1 MAHNPAWLIN
11 KHPKNLKA
19 QIKELTV
26 RGYVVTVQDSTTAQ
40 LVRRKQFS
48 CLVAT
53 LSFLFFGV
61 GFFIYLFYFLAQ
73 RDDTVYLDLDTQEPD
88 PHWQEKQT
96 AGNKRF
102 WIVIGS
108 FFGFFFVVLLIGCV
122 LAAVDTGTPSTASQ
136 TPYTVAYEKTNPQLG
151 LAQAIVITPEQAT
164 RENLLALGEEL
175 HRKYGSEQLVW
186 IGIFT
191 DKDLAT
197 KFEEYTSD
205 AGLPATTKAA
215 YEKAWIGIYSRVE
228 GTGLDHL
235 VIQLDGLNGEGKE
248 TVKY

>member
-19 QIKELTV
+19 QIKELTG

-48 CLVAT
+48 CLIAT

-61 GFFIYLFYFLAQ
+61 GFFLYLFYFLAQ
-73 RDDTVYLDLDTQEPD
+73 RDETIYLDLDTQEPD
-88 PHWQEKQT
+88 PHWQEKQK

-102 WIVIGS
+102 WLIIGS

-122 LAAVDTGTPSTASQ
+122 LAAFDTGTPSETSQ
-136 TPYTVAYEKTNPQLG
+136 IPYTVAYEKTNPQLG
-151 LAQAIVITPEQAT
+151 LAQAIVIAPEQAT
-164 RENLLALGEEL
+164 DENLRALGEEL
-175 HRKYGSEQLVW
+175 NKKYGSQQLVW

-191 DKDLAT
+191 DKELAAR
-197 KFEEYTSD
+197 FEEYSSEK
-205 AGLPATTKAA
+205 GMSATTQAA
-215 YEKAWIGIYSRVE
+215 YEKAWVGLYTRVE
-228 GTGLDHL
+228 GTGLDNL
-235 VIQLDGLNGEGKE
+235 VIQLDGANGEKQ